1 MALVQDMVQTG
12 QRVGG
17 TSELQVGEGRA
28 EAPVG
33 TTLALIDQ
41 AVKIMNSVHKRLHA
55 AQAEEFKLI
64 VKCFV
69 EHPES
74 FAGAGCKSKWDTE
87 RFLQAAKNCELVPQA
102 DPNTASMGQ
111 RIMKLQGLAQLQTT
125 FPSLMDPVA
134 ICKAAIRGIGWA
146 NPQQFMVPPAAQG
159 APPPQLQQM
168 QAEMKNKAT
177 EAQAKLMEAQ
187 AKTAEAKATAAEAQN
202 KIDVGHYA
210 PKGEGVAA
218 GPEAPPSDTPADT
231 ALAQAK
237 LIDADSKSRE
247 VAVKEREVAV
257 HEMEAKTENQ
267 NRDLDRAD
275 KFKESAIALAG
286 KVIGAPTAGESGKQV
301 STDKVGKK
309 TSKIIKDVDR
319 GLK

>member
-1 MALVQDMVQTG
+1 
-12 QRVGG
+12 
-17 TSELQVGEGRA
+17 
-28 EAPVG
+28 
-33 TTLALIDQ
+33 
-41 AVKIMNSVHKRLHA
+41 
-55 AQAEEFKLI
+55 
-64 VKCFV
+64 
-69 EHPES
+69 
-74 FAGAGCKSKWDTE
+74 
-87 RFLQAAKNCELVPQA
+87 
-102 DPNTASMGQ
+102 MGQ

-168 QAEMKNKAT
+168 QAEMANKKAEADAKT
-177 EAQAKLMEAQ
+177 VEAKAKMAEAQ
-187 AKTAEAKATAAEAQN
+187 ATAAEAKN

-210 PKGEGVAA
+210 PKQEGVAA
-218 GPEAPPSDTPADT
+218 GQPPPDSDTPADT

-247 VAVKEREVAV
+247 VGVREREVAV

-267 NRDLDRAD
+267 NRDLDRQD
-275 KFKESAIALAG
+275 KMRESAIGLAAD
-286 KVIGAPTAGESGKQV
+286 VIRAPTAGESGKQV

-309 TSKIIKDVDR
+309 TRKIIADVDK

>member
-1 MALVQDMVQTG
+1 M
-12 QRVGG
+12 
-17 TSELQVGEGRA
+17 
-28 EAPVG
+28 
-33 TTLALIDQ
+33 
-41 AVKIMNSVHKRLHA
+41 
-55 AQAEEFKLI
+55 
-64 VKCFV
+64 
-69 EHPES
+69 
-74 FAGAGCKSKWDTE
+74 
-87 RFLQAAKNCELVPQA
+87 
-102 DPNTASMGQ
+102 
-111 RIMKLQGLAQLQTT
+111 
-125 FPSLMDPVA
+125 
-134 ICKAAIRGIGWA
+134 
-146 NPQQFMVPPAAQG
+146 
-159 APPPQLQQM
+159 
-168 QAEMKNKAT
+168 
-177 EAQAKLMEAQ
+177 
-187 AKTAEAKATAAEAQN
+187 EAKATAAEAQN

-210 PKGEGVAA
+210 PKAEGVAA

-301 STDKVGKK
+301 STEAVGKN
-309 TSKIIKDVDR
+309 TSKIIKDVDK